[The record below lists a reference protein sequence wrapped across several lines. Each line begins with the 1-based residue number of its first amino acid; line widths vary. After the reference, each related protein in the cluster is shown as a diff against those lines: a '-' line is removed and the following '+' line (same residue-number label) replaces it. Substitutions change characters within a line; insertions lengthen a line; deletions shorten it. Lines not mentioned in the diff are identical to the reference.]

1 MESGLYVRCMGKVPR
16 VPFLLA
22 HSLEFTAKGN
32 QDMQDDRQPSLSNGK
47 WVAFWKIAMS
57 YQEKD
62 VCLWQMRV
70 VLYRRWPFDTAL

>member
-47 WVAFWKIAMS
+47 WVAFWKNS
-57 YQEKD
+57 D
-62 VCLWQMRV
+62 VVPGKRCMLMADESCTLQKV
-70 VLYRRWPFDTAL
+70 AL